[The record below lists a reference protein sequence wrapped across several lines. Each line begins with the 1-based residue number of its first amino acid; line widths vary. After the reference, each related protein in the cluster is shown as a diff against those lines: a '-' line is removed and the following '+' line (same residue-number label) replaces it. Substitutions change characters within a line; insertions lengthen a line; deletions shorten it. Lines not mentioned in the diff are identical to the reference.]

1 VVGECL
7 FVSKVMTMARILV
20 VDDEDGLRDLLSDA
34 VKVAG
39 YESDSVSD
47 GLEAITWLRRNSAD
61 LVILDIN
68 LPRLTGFEVLEQ
80 MRQQGITTPVILLT
94 ARAEKTDITHGLRVG
109 ADDYLTKPF
118 SLEELILRIR
128 AILRRTGIEG
138 IVDEEVKTIGKFV
151 IDIGQ
156 HKISY
161 DGKEIELSPTEF
173 NLLQYFLERPNR
185 VISKVTL
192 LDHVWGMGFSTNT
205 AVVDTYVSYLR
216 KKLESVGFSELITV
230 RGVGLQLIVEK

>member
-1 VVGECL
+1 
-7 FVSKVMTMARILV
+7 MTMAHILV

-47 GLEAITWLRRNSAD
+47 GLEAVTWLRRHSSD

-68 LPRLTGFEVLEQ
+68 LPKLNGFEVLEQ

-94 ARAEKTDITHGLRVG
+94 ARADKSDITHGLRAG

-128 AILRRTGIEG
+128 AILRRTGVEGVIE
-138 IVDEEVKTIGKFV
+138 EEVKSVGKFE
-151 IDIGQ
+151 IDLGR
-156 HKISY
+156 HKITF

-205 AVVDTYVSYLR
+205 AVVDTYISYLR
-216 KKLESVGFSELITV
+216 KKLEAVGFSNLTTV
-230 RGVGLQLIVEK
+230 RGVGLQLIVDK